1 MWLTDPLMPDIK
13 TIADFRKDNGL
24 AIRSAC
30 KQFLVLCR
38 RLNLFTKAAVAIDG
52 CKFQVQLEAN
62 ILRDPY
68 QPSLRSSG
76 TDRERRVGIGRGI
89 YSRVQSRGALRSS
102 RGLAQRSAQ
111 DRPSTV
117 PCVLIVVHRV

>member
-38 RLNLFTKAAVAIDG
+38 RLNLFTEAAVAIDG

-76 TDRERRVGIGRGI
+76 TDRER
-89 YSRVQSRGALRSS
+89 
-102 RGLAQRSAQ
+102 
-111 DRPSTV
+111 
-117 PCVLIVVHRV
+117 